1 SWRVVL
7 GRYVLRRL
15 TMLVPTL
22 FGMSIVIF
30 LMLRLLPGDIVDI
43 IAGADSQA
51 DSTSRAK
58 LRDAMGLSDPLPTQY
73 GKWIWNLLQGDPG
86 KSMRSGKPV
95 SELLWKALPITI
107 ELAVLSV
114 IIAAVVAIP
123 LGVISAVKRDSGLDY
138 SSRVIGLVGLSLPNF
153 WIATLLLLFT
163 SKVFGWVPPIRYI
176 PFRHDPIGNL
186 KQFGLPAFAVAIQL
200 MAIIMRM
207 TRTTMLEVLSQDYV
221 RTARAKGLSQRV
233 VVYRHAL
240 RNAMIPVITVIGF
253 QLGAL
258 MGTSA
263 IIEVVFGL
271 NGIGNTLVQAIF
283 NRDYPLVQAAVLY
296 LAVAFVLINLFVDVL
311 YAFLDPRI
319 KQG

>member
-1 SWRVVL
+1 
-7 GRYVLRRL
+7 
-15 TMLVPTL
+15 MLVPTL
-22 FGMSIVIF
+22 IGMSVIIF

-43 IAGADSQA
+43 IAGSDAQTDSA
-51 DSTSRAK
+51 SRAK
-58 LRDAMGLSDPLPTQY
+58 LRQAMGLSDPIPTQY
-73 GKWIWNLLQGDPG
+73 AKWVWGLLHGDPG
-86 KSMRSGKPV
+86 NSLRSGKPV
-95 SELLWKALPITI
+95 ADLLWKALPITF
-107 ELAVLSV
+107 ELAILSV
-114 IIAAVVAIP
+114 LMATIVAIP
-123 LGVISAVKRDSGLDY
+123 LGVISAVRRDTGLDY
-138 SSRVIGLVGLSLPNF
+138 SSRVFGLIGLSLPNF

-163 SKVFGWVPPIRYI
+163 SKMFGWVPSIRYV
-176 PFRHDPIGNL
+176 PFVDDPIGNL
-186 KQFGLPAFAVAIQL
+186 KQFLLPAFAVAIQL

-221 RTARAKGLSQRV
+221 RTARAKGLAARV

-263 IIEVVFGL
+263 IIEIIFGL
-271 NGIGNTLVQAIF
+271 NGIGYTLLQAIF

-296 LAVAFVLINLFVDVL
+296 LAVIFVLINLVVDIL
-311 YAFLDPRI
+311 YAYLDPRI

>member
-1 SWRVVL
+1 
-7 GRYVLRRL
+7 
-15 TMLVPTL
+15 MLVPTL

-43 IAGADSQA
+43 IAGSDAQA

-176 PFRHDPIGNL
+176 PFKDDPIGNL